1 MLVTFDLSLLRN
13 LFFPAVVFKCRQ
25 LRFYATAY
33 LSALSS
39 VSVFHRGS
47 TDTNPK
53 ICCERK
59 VTKYSSDR
67 ATLNN
72 PSFTR
77 ENRRAKEKHEMCL
90 IRNDLEPEKHAF
102 ENKNEGCYRN
112 SKTPQHHNW
121 PKVLHCIWARILL
134 ARIPESF
141 VLFDVSQRV
150 QVSLELRFKKPKE
163 GRRKGP
169 PVMAVEVHE
178 GNIRQIFKASQLI
191 GRDCHIR

>member
-1 MLVTFDLSLLRN
+1 
-13 LFFPAVVFKCRQ
+13 
-25 LRFYATAY
+25 
-33 LSALSS
+33 
-39 VSVFHRGS
+39 
-47 TDTNPK
+47 
-53 ICCERK
+53 
-59 VTKYSSDR
+59 
-67 ATLNN
+67 
-72 PSFTR
+72 
-77 ENRRAKEKHEMCL
+77 MCL

-191 GRDCHIR
+191 GRDCHIRWRNWPYKVLLPEENPCLVPDILKAIGVSYLGENKISEPSGRVYFLLCKNFVLSLSCTWNDTHTFPTAYYLDGICVVGLLYT